1 MQTIHSYEALAP
13 LLSRQLRRGVR
24 TNAFTSPD
32 EYRREIAAGR
42 LAVLEWEQGLLLFH
56 RREGFWRLN
65 FYLHELALPALAF
78 TEPVVLEIAHRA
90 QDRPMQ
96 EAAEFWQEQ
105 GFRPLFE
112 RVRMQRP
119 AMPAPEAMAPG
130 VRPAR
135 PDDQA
140 AVQALLDSYYDRT
153 LGCLP
158 TAGELAQDLKA
169 GAVLCAEDAVGQ
181 LSGMLHLALGRTS
194 TEMRHFVVRAE
205 CRRQGVAQRLFDSY
219 QAHTQGKRS
228 LVWVLVDNRPAV
240 TMYEK
245 NGFHTDG
252 WTSTVLYYDAKGCAE
267 HG

>member
-1 MQTIHSYEALAP
+1 MQTIKSYEALAP
-13 LLSRQLRRGVR
+13 LLSQQLRRGVR
-24 TNAFTSPD
+24 TNAFAGPD

-42 LAVLEWEQGLLLFH
+42 LAVLEWGQGLLLFH

-65 FYLHELALPALAF
+65 FYLHEFALPTLELE
-78 TEPVVLEIAHRA
+78 EPVVLEIAHRA

-96 EAAEFWQEQ
+96 EATEFWQTQ
-105 GFRPLFE
+105 GFCPLFE
-112 RVRMQRP
+112 RMRMQRP
-119 AMPAPEAMAPG
+119 AMSAPETMAPG
-130 VRPAR
+130 VRLAR
-135 PDDQA
+135 PDDQT
-140 AVQALLDSYYDRT
+140 AVQALLDSYYDKT

-158 TAGELAQDLKA
+158 TVDELAQDIKE
-169 GAVLCAEDAVGQ
+169 GAVLCAEDSAGQ
-181 LSGMLHLALGRTS
+181 LSGMLHLSLGRTS
-194 TEMRHFVVRAE
+194 TEMRHFVVRDA
-205 CRRQGVAQRLFDSY
+205 CRRQGIAQRLFDSY

-228 LVWVLVDNRPAV
+228 LVWVLADNRPAV